1 MTADVETAAL
11 RVQHLTRLT
20 RDLTDRLSLEMD
32 ALRAHRAQDLS
43 EGMAQTQ
50 EMANLYRRESAQV
63 KANPAAIAAA
73 PENTRV
79 RRFKGTQTLAVGQLT
94 RAEDGRWVLDLPGE
108 DTDAEGFRL
117 DDEQFVVGEYVS
129 LAQPGGD
136 MRAYR
141 VTLAQPLPTA

>member
-43 EGMAQTQ
+43 EGIAQTQ

-73 PENTRV
+73 PEADRRALIEATEAFESILAKHAVTVEAARQISEGLV
-79 RRFKGTQTLAVGQLT
+79 RTIAAEVAGARAQGVGYGASGQ
-94 RAEDGRWVLDLPGE
+94 AMQGDGRAVALN
-108 DTDAEGFRL
+108 R
-117 DDEQFVVGEYVS
+117 
-129 LAQPGGD
+129 
-136 MRAYR
+136 
-141 VTLAQPLPTA
+141 TA

>member
-32 ALRAHRAQDLS
+32 ALRAHRAQDLN

-73 PENTRV
+73 PEADRRALIQATEKPRDRFPKGWSAPSPPRWRAPARRASAMAPRV
-79 RRFKGTQTLAVGQLT
+79 RPC
-94 RAEDGRWVLDLPGE
+94 RATAARWP
-108 DTDAEGFRL
+108 
-117 DDEQFVVGEYVS
+117 
-129 LAQPGGD
+129 
-136 MRAYR
+136 
-141 VTLAQPLPTA
+141 

>member
-32 ALRAHRAQDLS
+32 ALRAHRAQDLN

-73 PENTRV
+73 PEADRHALIEATEVFETVLAEHAVTVEAARQISEGLV
-79 RRFKGTQTLAVGQLT
+79 RTIAAEVAGARAQGVGYGASGQ
-94 RAEDGRWVLDLPGE
+94 AMQGDGRAVALN
-108 DTDAEGFRL
+108 R
-117 DDEQFVVGEYVS
+117 
-129 LAQPGGD
+129 
-136 MRAYR
+136 
-141 VTLAQPLPTA
+141 TA